1 MIARSRPMYPRYA
14 IYFAPSERSSLWRL
28 GCAWLG
34 RDAQRDCALEQPRLD
49 GLAPARVAQL
59 TAAPRLYGFHAT
71 LKPPFALAPGCVAGE
86 LDAALARFAQ
96 RRAPFPLPPLE
107 VGMLAGF
114 IALLPIGASA
124 ALAALAGD
132 CV

>member
-28 GCAWLG
+28 GCGWLG
-34 RDAQRDCALEQPRLD
+34 RDAQRDCALEQPRLG
-49 GLAPARVAQL
+49 GLAPARIAEL

-71 LKPPFALAPGCVAGE
+71 LKPPFALAAGRSADG
-86 LDAALARFAQ
+86 LRAALAGFA
-96 RRAPFPLPPLE
+96 RLRAPFLLPPLE

-114 IALLPIGASA
+114 IAMLPIAASP
-124 ALAALAGD
+124 AL
-132 CV
+132 